1 MRRWRSLLP
10 EFGETAA
17 EEDLVEPERTVWAS
31 RMEEIWKS
39 PKQITQSRIL
49 PNSIPTASTMVEKAA
64 VEEDLENR
72 PRHAWVLKPRQS
84 LTQKEPQ
91 ASGITA

>member
-1 MRRWRSLLP
+1 MRRWRRLLP

-31 RMEEIWKS
+31 GMEEIWKS

-49 PNSIPTASTMVEKAA
+49 PTSTPLASTMVEKVA

-72 PRHAWVLKPRQS
+72 PRHAWVLKHRQS